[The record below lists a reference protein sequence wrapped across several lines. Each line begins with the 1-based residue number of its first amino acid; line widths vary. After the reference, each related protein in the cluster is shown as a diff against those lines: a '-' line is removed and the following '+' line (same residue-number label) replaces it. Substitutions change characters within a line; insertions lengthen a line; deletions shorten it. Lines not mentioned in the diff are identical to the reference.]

1 MRSVLTGRW
10 RLTSLTAAACAI
22 LGSAALQVTTAGP
35 AAAIP
40 GLQTVVVTSALQSE
54 FPAITQ
60 DANCPA
66 GLQVIGG
73 GGSIGGNASD
83 KVFLTESYPL
93 DGGRTW
99 RVRAEEVAPGWDG
112 WWWVTTYA
120 ICSNPLP
127 GWEIQ
132 RGNSGPGVADFK
144 TTFTFKCS
152 QHKKVFS
159 AGGRVNA
166 ATGQVGLT
174 MIRPDGP
181 LTIGRA
187 SARVAPG
194 GFWDDWSVDSF
205 AICANPVPNQQN
217 VGTIWENSSVAAKQC
232 PDSTTANGLGG
243 GGGTVDLGPYYLQGI
258 APNRARNG
266 VDVKMTGVQN
276 GGTMAQ
282 VTCSD

>member
-1 MRSVLTGRW
+1 MRKPFAGRR
-10 RLTSLTAAACAI
+10 RLTSLTAAACVI
-22 LGSAALQVTTAGP
+22 LGSAVLQVTTAGP
-35 AAAIP
+35 AAAVP
-40 GLQTVVVTSALQSE
+40 RLQTVIATSPSQSYT
-54 FPAITQ
+54 AYTQ

-73 GGSIGGNASD
+73 GGLIGGNASS

-99 RVRAEEVAPGWDG
+99 RVRAAEVAPGWDG
-112 WWWVTTYA
+112 WWDVTTYA
-120 ICSNPLP
+120 ICAAPLR
-127 GWEIQ
+127 GWEIKK
-132 RGNSGPGVADFK
+132 GSTGGGPADFK
-144 TTFTFKCS
+144 TTFTYGCS
-152 QHKKVFS
+152 EHKKAFS

-166 ATGQVGLT
+166 ADGQVGLT

-194 GFWDDWSVDSF
+194 GFWDAWSVDSF
-205 AICANPVPNQQN
+205 AICAYPVPNQQN
-217 VGTIWENSSVAAKQC
+217 AGSIANGSVAFEQC
-232 PDSTTANGLGG
+232 PGNTTANGIGG

-258 APNRARNG
+258 APNQAHNG
-266 VDVKMTGVQN
+266 VYVKMTGLQN

>member
-1 MRSVLTGRW
+1 MQRIIAGRR
-10 RLTSLTAAACAI
+10 RLTLLIAAACVIA
-22 LGSAALQVTTAGP
+22 GSAVVQVMTAGP
-35 AAAIP
+35 AAAVP
-40 GLQTVVVTSALQSE
+40 GLQTVTARSPEQSYSGYSV
-54 FPAITQ
+54 

-73 GGSIGGNASD
+73 GGSIGGNPSD

-112 WWWVTTYA
+112 EWYVTAYA
-120 ICSNPLP
+120 ICSTPLR
-127 GWEIQ
+127 GWEIKK
-132 RGNSGPGVADFK
+132 GNSGPGAVTFK
-144 TTFTFKCS
+144 TTYTFECS
-152 QHKKVFS
+152 DHKKVFS

-166 ATGQVGLT
+166 ASGQVGLT

-194 GFWDDWSVDSF
+194 GFWDSWSVDSF
-205 AICANPVPNQQN
+205 AICAYPVPNQQN
-217 VGTIWENSSVAAKQC
+217 VGTIMNSSIAHTVC
-232 PDSTTANGLGG
+232 PTGTTANGLGG
-243 GGGTVDLGPYYLQGI
+243 GGGTVDLGPYYLQTI
-258 APNRARNG
+258 APYQQHSG
-266 VDVKMTGVQN
+266 VFVDMTGQQD